1 MLSVKDQ
8 FNALLSC
15 RRFREIET
23 CQELHRLF
31 EEQTTLGTLEW
42 CKLTGISGLTV
53 ARVAGDPHQFIA
65 ELAKVVKL
73 IPWTIEQLL
82 KAEPID
88 VVVETSVEAIRSAS
102 QKLAQRMPKRGKFR
116 VSLNRRIA
124 KVDRETL
131 IREVATQFPGKVDL
145 DDYEWVC
152 AVEVLGP
159 VTGLALLR
167 KQEILTLRLP

>member
-1 MLSVKDQ
+1 MLSVTDQ

-31 EEQTTLGTLEW
+31 EEQPTLGTLEW

-53 ARVAGDPHQFIA
+53 ARISGDPHHFIA
-65 ELAKVVKL
+65 ELAKVVKQ
-73 IPWTIEQLL
+73 IPWTIEQIL

-88 VVVETSVEAIRSAS
+88 VVVETSVEAIRAAS
-102 QKLAQRMPKRGKFR
+102 QQLAQRMPKKGKFR
-116 VSLNRRIA
+116 VNLNRRVA

-131 IREVATQFPGKVDL
+131 IREAAIQFPGKVDL
-145 DDYEWVC
+145 DDYDWVV
-152 AVEVLGP
+152 AIEILGP
-159 VTGLALLR
+159 VTGLGLLR
-167 KQEILTLRLP
+167 KEEILTLRLP

>member
-1 MLSVKDQ
+1 MLSVNDQ

-31 EEQTTLGTLEW
+31 EDHATLGALEW

-53 ARVAGDPHQFIA
+53 ARVSGDPHQFIA
-65 ELAKVVKL
+65 QLATVVKQ

-88 VVVETSVEAIRSAS
+88 VVVETNAEAIRTAS
-102 QKLAQRMPKRGKFR
+102 QKLAQRMPKKAKFR
-116 VSLNRRIA
+116 VNLNRRIA
-124 KVDRETL
+124 KVDRDKI

-145 DDYEWVC
+145 DDYEWIC

-167 KQEILTLRLP
+167 KEEILTLRLP